1 MSGKGRVLGTNLTA
15 QVAFGASGSGLLE
28 LFVKLCRGVT
38 PESIE
43 KDLDTLVAAALEQND
58 PRAVVDL
65 FVLVFQTRDCR
76 GGKGE
81 RALFRTLFVR
91 LFEHFPEEV
100 IGTVPLILEYG
111 YFKDLAAIYDIANRK
126 ENPARFVPLTQEL
139 VRVYADSLKA
149 DVARVTAAVASKT
162 EPAGLTL
169 AAKYAPR
176 LVQKTQVQKQQT
188 AAGVTTHYQDFG
200 RAVRD
205 AVVGVVDPV
214 TGGARPRNASEQ
226 YRKMVSGLNERLR
239 TVELLMSANRWDEIA
254 PKSIPSLCL
263 KRSRKAFLYE
273 DKKGKVRDEANEA
286 RVALRAKLLNPAK
299 AKDLKG
305 GQLFANDIVRSCMR
319 SVSEGEAAVF
329 DAQWADIVRTVK
341 RQIEAFAAQQQQTVV
356 EGGEGEGEGSA
367 AAAAARSSLDLGNLV
382 PLVDVSGSM
391 SGTPMEVA
399 VAMGLI
405 VSELTAPAFRDRV
418 LTFESQP
425 RWFKVQGA
433 NIAQKVRNLMS
444 APWGGST
451 NFRAALMRIIDVI
464 EKLAVQSG
472 VMPPV
477 PEMIVFSDMQFD
489 HAGHTRW
496 ETAFETVKKD
506 WHSLGERLR
515 KKGVTGLPARGEGGL
530 QPPLITF
537 WNINSKTTGLVADA
551 DAKGVRLLS
560 GFSQSLLKL
569 LLSGALP
576 GVPSDPSAVD
586 PLQTLR
592 AALDDERYDAVRV
605 QLSRVT
611 HGVLRDYEFVP
622 QPKKE
627 KEAAAGGGGGGGAP
641 KLPSAAGC
649 GGGGA

>member
-1 MSGKGRVLGTNLTA
+1 MSRKGRVLGTNGTA

-43 KDLDTLVAAALEQND
+43 KDLDTLVATAVEQND
-58 PRAVVDL
+58 PLAVVDL

-149 DVARVTAAVASKT
+149 DVAKVAAAVASKT

-188 AAGVTTHYQDFG
+188 AAAVTSHYQDFG

-205 AVVGVVDPV
+205 AVVGVDPA
-214 TGGARPRNASEQ
+214 TGARPRNASEQ

-239 TVELLMSANRWDEIA
+239 TVELLMSAGRWDEIA
-254 PKSIPSLCL
+254 PKNIPSLCL

-273 DKKGKVRDEANEA
+273 DKQGKVRDEANEA
-286 RVALRAKLLNPAK
+286 RIALRAKLLNPAK

-305 GQLFANDIVRSCMR
+305 GQLFANDIVRTCMR

-329 DAQWADIVRTVK
+329 DAQWADIIRTVK
-341 RQIEAFAAQQQQTVV
+341 RQIEEFAAQQA
-356 EGGEGEGEGSA
+356 EGEGSA
-367 AAAAARSSLDLGNLV
+367 AASLDLGNLV

-405 VSELTAPAFRDRV
+405 VSELTAPAFRGRV
-418 LTFESQP
+418 LTFESHP
-425 RWFKVQGA
+425 RWFKVEGA

-451 NFRAALMRIIDVI
+451 NFRAALMRIIEVI

-477 PEMIVFSDMQFD
+477 PDMIVFSDMQFD
-489 HAGHTRW
+489 HAGNTRW
-496 ETAFETVKKD
+496 ESAFETVKKD
-506 WHSLGERLR
+506 WHALGERLR
-515 KKGVTGLPARGEGGL
+515 KKGVTGLQPGESL
-530 QPPLITF
+530 KPPLITF
-537 WNINSKTTGLVADA
+537 WNINSSTTGLVADA

-576 GVPSDPSAVD
+576 GLPSDPAAVD

-622 QPKKE
+622 RPKKE
-627 KEAAAGGGGGGGAP
+627 AGSETADGGAP